1 MWRNFRPF
9 ISIWRNFTSHSV
21 ISQIRRNPSRLL
33 QHCTC
38 GEADPWPSSCRP
50 CCGSSSSWCSS
61 TPASLPLSTT
71 GSQSGWTTS
80 RYYLYIYTFSIP
92 LQVLY
97 TVVYCTV
104 HIMYAFRAYQKGG
117 PGTVNMMGTQYSLL
131 FTHVIR
137 SKGFKHYAA
146 RPWDIFSRKV
156 GTYSRHTY
164 IYSMVENSVA
174 DPFFVCYS
182 WANFWER
189 PDPFLLY
196 LSRLLRMSGS
206 IFVIPEPSFEN
217 VRILHKRRRLK
228 RKCIKFYRSL

>member
-1 MWRNFRPF
+1 MKLTPD
-9 ISIWRNFTSHSV
+9 HPHAGHV
-21 ISQIRRNPSRLL
+21 LVHHHPGVP
-33 QHCTC
+33 QHL
-38 GEADPWPSSCRP
+38 RP
-50 CCGSSSSWCSS
+50 CHWALQAARVAG
-61 TPASLPLSTT
+61 PLPGTT
-71 GSQSGWTTS
+71 YIFIRSVYPY
-80 RYYLYIYTFSIP
+80 RYYI
-92 LQVLY
+92 
-97 TVVYCTV
+97 VYCTV

-196 LSRLLRMSGS
+196 LSRLLRTSGS
-206 IFVIPEPSFEN
+206 FIKEEDWKEN
-217 VRILHKRRRLK
+217 VLNFTEVY
-228 RKCIKFYRSL
+228 KCL